1 MHFLA
6 RYIAIWIFFSGGY
19 ILNVIY
25 LDSSMI
31 TSNGVPCLL
40 FLSLFFQYHMPD
52 YVITNLTNVDFKRM
66 LMQTV
71 IYLLKH
77 TEVHQYRNDFVACT
91 FIFITTSMQFF

>member
-6 RYIAIWIFFSGGY
+6 RYIAIWIFFSGGH

-31 TSNGVPCLL
+31 TSNGVPCQL
-40 FLSLFFQYHMPD
+40 FLSLVFQFSD
-52 YVITNLTNVDFKRM
+52 YVITNLTNVDFKRI

-77 TEVHQYRNDFVACT
+77 TWVHQYRNDIVACT
-91 FIFITTSMQFF
+91 YTFITTSMKV

>member
-31 TSNGVPCLL
+31 TSNGVPCQL

-52 YVITNLTNVDFKRM
+52 YVITNLTNVDFKRI

-77 TEVHQYRNDFVACT
+77 TWVHQYRNDIVACT
-91 FIFITTSMQFF
+91 YTFITTSMKV

>member
-6 RYIAIWIFFSGGY
+6 TYIAIWNFFSGGY
-19 ILNVIY
+19 ILNDIY

-31 TSNGVPCLL
+31 TSNGVPCQL

-52 YVITNLTNVDFKRM
+52 YVITNLTNVDFKRI

-77 TEVHQYRNDFVACT
+77 TEVNQYRNDFVACT

>member
-6 RYIAIWIFFSGGY
+6 RYIAIWIFFSGGH

-31 TSNGVPCLL
+31 TSNGVPCQL
-40 FLSLFFQYHMPD
+40 FLSLFFQFSD
-52 YVITNLTNVDFKRM
+52 YVITNLTNVDFKRI

-77 TEVHQYRNDFVACT
+77 TEVNQYRNDFVACT